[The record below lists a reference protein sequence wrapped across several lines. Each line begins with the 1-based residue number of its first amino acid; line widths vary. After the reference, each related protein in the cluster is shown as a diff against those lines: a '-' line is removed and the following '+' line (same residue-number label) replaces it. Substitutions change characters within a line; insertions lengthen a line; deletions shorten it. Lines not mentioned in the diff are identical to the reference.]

1 MRKNVKLFLVP
12 YIPGKLEVGILWV
25 YDSISRQETVINIID
40 ENDLNNSAVH
50 EMFEDIK
57 IKNGIKC
64 GAAYVK
70 PYLVSE
76 EQINLDDWV
85 FAPNNA
91 KIEFSEEKINLEY
104 KKITEGFLIKVKKI
118 GMLNDVKKVYDIQVE
133 NNSNYLTSSFLV
145 HNSACGS
152 LICYCLGITD
162 VDPIKEDLL
171 FSRFLSES
179 RGGRSMVLE
188 FKDIDPI

>member
-76 EQINLDDWV
+76 EQINLDDLCIFV
-85 FAPNNA
+85 
-91 KIEFSEEKINLEY
+91 IEID
-104 KKITEGFLIKVKKI
+104 G
-118 GMLNDVKKVYDIQVE
+118 DE
-133 NNSNYLTSSFLV
+133 NFV
-145 HNSACGS
+145 VACPDD
-152 LICYCLGITD
+152 LLGD
-162 VDPIKEDLL
+162 QIKEVFRVVAEPEQIGVDVEQLQKIIDN
-171 FSRFLSES
+171 
-179 RGGRSMVLE
+179 GGECEIEGMDE
-188 FKDIDPI
+188 FTNPEDYKDVGWGDGVCKPKLVDGKAVIYA